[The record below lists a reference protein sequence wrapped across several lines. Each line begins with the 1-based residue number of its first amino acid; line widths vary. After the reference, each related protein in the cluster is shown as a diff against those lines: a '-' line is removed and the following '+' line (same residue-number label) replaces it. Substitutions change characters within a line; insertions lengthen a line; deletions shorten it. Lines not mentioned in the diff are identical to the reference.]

1 MKAVRTKEPRVEPH
15 TSTVAV
21 PYLRTSTDDKGQVPG
36 RQLEVIEPW
45 AHREGVGLLDAVVDE
60 GSSASKL
67 NPFERPKFIE
77 ACKRA
82 VAGGAVAIVVE
93 CTDRFSRQGSKIDG
107 WAEVELDR
115 RFNLKLYRAD
125 KTVDEHGSLTGDMA
139 DNLRALLGREWVKTH
154 ASKVMSGMKKAKKD
168 GKRVGRPAKPL
179 TVQELA
185 QVKVMRG
192 EGEGW
197 RSIAHA
203 ISTGRGAFKVAD
215 PARRRTLTVSHSH
228 VRRVMERRA

>member
-1 MKAVRTKEPRVEPH
+1 MKTIKASARKSSV
-15 TSTVAV
+15 V
-21 PYLRTSTDDKGQVPG
+21 PYLRTSTDDKGQVPA

-45 AHREGVGLLDAVVDE
+45 AHQEGLALLDAVIDE

-67 NPFERPKFIE
+67 NPFERPRFVE

-82 VAGGAVAIVVE
+82 VAEGAVGIVVE
-93 CTDRFSRQGSKIDG
+93 CTDRFSRQGSKVDG

-115 RFNLKLYRAD
+115 RFKLKLFRAD

-139 DNLRALLGREWVKTH
+139 DNLRALLGREWVKQH
-154 ASKVMSGMKKAKKD
+154 ASKVKSGMKKARKD
-168 GKRVGRPAKPL
+168 GRAVGRPPKPL
-179 TVQELA
+179 SKAEVEMVTA
-185 QVKVMRG
+185 MRT

-203 ISTGRGAFKVAD
+203 VSTARGAFKVAD
-215 PARRRTLTVSHSH
+215 PARRRALTVSHSH